1 MGNAMARAGN
11 RGQGKAQVP
20 DRGQALV
27 VGVGGRVGIGAAVAR
42 RFAAEGLHAHVVGR
56 TAAKL
61 DAVVADIRAAG
72 GKASA
77 VVNTLGSEREVAALF
92 EALGAG
98 PLEAVV
104 YNAAF
109 KNVPRRFLTTPP
121 AFIEDNWQ
129 LTCLAGLMV
138 GQQALRRMRPQG
150 RGTLIVTGAT
160 ASLRGKPLFAAFASA
175 KAGLRSWTLALARE
189 AAPLG
194 IHVAHAVIDGLVAG
208 DRVKETGGGLGR
220 LLVVSKGRDGSL
232 LPEQIAE
239 NYWQLHA
246 QPRGAWSRELDLR
259 PWKET
264 F

>member
-1 MGNAMARAGN
+1 MTDSDRPASPPPAPAGC
-11 RGQGKAQVP
+11 
-20 DRGQALV
+20 ALV
-27 VGVGGRVGIGAAVAR
+27 VGVGGRVGIGAAVAK
-42 RFAAEGLHAHVVGR
+42 RFATEGLHVHIVGR

-61 DAVVADIRAAG
+61 DEVVANIVDAG

-77 VVNTLGSEREVAALF
+77 IVNTLGSEREVAALF
-92 EALGAG
+92 EALGSQA
-98 PLEAVV
+98 LDAVV

-129 LTCLAGLMV
+129 LSCIAGLMV
-138 GQQALRRMRPQG
+138 GQAALRRMQPQG

-160 ASLRGKPLFAAFASA
+160 ASLRGKPAFAAFASA

-194 IHVAHAVIDGLVAG
+194 IHVAHAVIDGVVAG

-220 LLVVSKGRDGSL
+220 LLVASRGKDGAL
-232 LPEQIAE
+232 LPEQIAD

-246 QPRGAWSRELDLR
+246 QPRGAWTRELDLR
-259 PWKET
+259 PWKEN

>member
-1 MGNAMARAGN
+1 MSSPRAS
-11 RGQGKAQVP
+11 AP
-20 DRGQALV
+20 SPACALV
-27 VGVGGRVGIGAAVAR
+27 VGVGGRVGIGAAVAH
-42 RFAAEGLHAHVVGR
+42 RFARGGLHTLVVGR

-61 DAVVADIRAAG
+61 DGVVADIRAAG
-72 GKASA
+72 GSATA
-77 VVNTLGSEREVAALF
+77 VVNALGSEREVAALF
-92 EALGAG
+92 DTIGER

-121 AFIEDNWQ
+121 AFFEDNWQ
-129 LTCLAGLMV
+129 LTCIAGLMV

-160 ASLRGKPLFAAFASA
+160 ASLRGKPAFTAFASA

-194 IHVAHAVIDGLVAG
+194 IHVAHAVIDGVVAG
-208 DRVKETGGGLGR
+208 DRVKETGAGLGR
-220 LLVVSKGRDGSL
+220 LLVASRGKDGAL
-232 LPEQIAE
+232 LPEQIADS
-239 NYWQLHA
+239 YWQLHA
-246 QPRGAWSRELDLR
+246 QPRGAWTRELELR

>member
-1 MGNAMARAGN
+1 MNPATGDGNDAAARSGC
-11 RGQGKAQVP
+11 
-20 DRGQALV
+20 ALI
-27 VGVGGRVGIGAAVAR
+27 VGVGGRVGIGAAVAQ
-42 RFAAEGLHAHVVGR
+42 RFAKAGLHVHVVGR

-61 DAVVADIRAAG
+61 DEVIADIRAG
-72 GKASA
+72 GGSASA
-77 VVNTLGSEREVAALF
+77 IVNSLGSEREVAALF
-92 EALGAG
+92 EALGEW

-109 KNVPRRFLTTPP
+109 KNIPRRFLTTPP

-160 ASLRGKPLFAAFASA
+160 ASLRGKPAFAAFASA

-194 IHVAHAVIDGLVAG
+194 IHVAHAVIDGVVAG

-220 LLVVSKGRDGSL
+220 LLVASRGKDGAL
-232 LPEQIAE
+232 LPEQVADS
-239 NYWQLHA
+239 YWQLHA
-246 QPRGAWSRELDLR
+246 QPRGAWTRELDLR